1 MNGIRWWGESVAPAA
16 LALLAQQGWPVV
28 GDDGA
33 LWLVNRPDS
42 KSWAQ
47 LILRYQGQPLY
58 QLDCPWPLPPAVNL
72 PADASLW
79 APVLAAPWRTAAAAA
94 EVIDHALLADYLAT
108 IGRDG
113 LRNSVLMLRQ
123 LLPEYLLAL
132 AEPWQQRDGVVL
144 SKAAHRL
151 KGAFATLGL
160 VRLRQWAHVVQD
172 HTLSPVGQEALQ
184 QLLAWC
190 KRDLDALALALNS
203 PSAGR

>member
-1 MNGIRWWGESVAPAA
+1 MSGIRWWGESVAPAV

-28 GDDGA
+28 GDEGEV
-33 LWLVNRPDS
+33 WLVNRPDS
-42 KSWAQ
+42 QSWAQ

-58 QLDCPWPLPPAVNL
+58 AIDCPWPLPPFANL
-72 PADASLW
+72 PDDASLW
-79 APVLAAPWRTAAAAA
+79 GARLAAPWQTAAAAA
-94 EVIDHALLADYLAT
+94 EVIDHALLDDYLAT

-132 AEPWQQRDGVVL
+132 AEPWQQRDGVAL

-190 KRDLDALALALNS
+190 KRDLDALALVLS
-203 PSAGR
+203 SSSAGR

>member
-1 MNGIRWWGESVAPAA
+1 MTGIRWWGESVAPAA
-16 LALLAQQGWPVV
+16 LALLAEQGWPVA
-28 GDDGA
+28 GDEGGV
-33 LWLVNRPDS
+33 WLVNRPDS
-42 KSWAQ
+42 QGWAQ

-58 QLDCPWPLPPAVNL
+58 CLDCPWPLPPASRL

-79 APVLAAPWRTAAAAA
+79 AAVLAAPWQSAAAAA
-94 EVIDHALLADYLAT
+94 EVIDHGLLDDYLAT

-113 LRNSVLMLRQ
+113 LRSSVLMLRQ
-123 LLPEYLLAL
+123 LLPEYLVAL
-132 AEPWQQRDGVVL
+132 AEPWQRRDGVAL

-172 HTLSPVGQEALQ
+172 HTLAPEGQEALQ

-190 KRDLDALALALNS
+190 KRDLDLLALRLS
-203 PSAGR
+203 SSSADR